1 MPRAK
6 QVTGLWCA
14 LVAFV
19 FAAWAGGQAQ
29 NRTTTGPREVS
40 SDRRLGPLKTLNG
53 EFPFVP
59 SPTPEAWAS
68 RAMTLRRQ
76 IQVALGLWPLPDRT
90 PLKPVIHGKVTREG
104 YTVERVYFQS
114 LPGHFVT
121 GSLYR
126 PLGRTGKLPAVLSPH
141 GHWPGGRFNEAT
153 TDEIRRAL
161 VTGAERFQTGG
172 RFPLQARAVQLARIG
187 VVVFLYDMVGY
198 GDSVQIPLD
207 VAHGARRDRAL
218 TNDDGGLFYSPQAEL
233 RLQSIMGLQAWNST
247 RALDFV
253 TSLPDVDDAR
263 IGVTAASGGATQTMM
278 IAAIDERP
286 SVLFPA
292 VMVSTAMQGGC
303 TCENADF
310 LRIGTGNVEIA
321 ALTAPR
327 PLGMTTA
334 DDWTKAMPQTGFPAL
349 QRLYSMLDVP
359 DRVAL
364 FPFPQFPHN
373 FNYPSRAAMYG
384 WMNRFLHLDQPDPI
398 VEEDFVPLTRAEAT
412 VWDEAHPAPSSGEAA
427 ERMVTKWWS
436 DQNDRHIASLR
447 PHDKDALDRYR
458 AVVGGAL
465 EAIAV
470 RELPAVADVDAV
482 VTSRE
487 HQGNIDIRRGSLRQ
501 SRWGEITPFVEAAP
515 DRPNGNVVVWLDE
528 GGKEAIF
535 DASGAPRPAIAAL
548 LTSGDTVLSV
558 DVFLTGEFL
567 KAQTAGPKNRM
578 VDGPPVAA
586 FTYGYNPPLFMQRVH
601 DVIAALRYARSRA
614 HAEVRLVGL
623 GRPAGAWAAM
633 ARGVA
638 PSLVDRAAI
647 DTGGFRFATV
657 GAIDDA
663 SFLPGGAKYDDL
675 PGALAVAAPS
685 PLWLAGEGRR
695 VPAVVDAAYRA
706 AGAPQALTVS
716 RTKGAR
722 REREAVRWLVTGRTD
737 HLVMPELKLGPTSS
751 CFRRT

>member
-1 MPRAK
+1 MRRARH
-6 QVTGLWCA
+6 VGLLCGA
-14 LVAFV
+14 LVALAFGALV
-19 FAAWAGGQAQ
+19 TGQAP
-29 NRTTTGPREVS
+29 NRTPTGPREVS

-59 SPTPEAWAS
+59 SPTPEAWAA
-68 RAMTLRRQ
+68 RAITVRRQ
-76 IQVALGLWPLPDRT
+76 IQVALGLWPMPDRA
-90 PLKPVIHGKVTREG
+90 PLKPVIHGKVAREG

-126 PLGRTGKLPAVLSPH
+126 PVGRSGKLPAVLSPH

-153 TDEIRRAL
+153 TEEIRRAL

-172 RFPLQARAVQLARIG
+172 RVPLQARSVQLARMG
-187 VVVFLYDMVGY
+187 VIVFLYDMVGY
-198 GDSVQIPLD
+198 ADSVQIPLD
-207 VAHGARRDRAL
+207 VAHGGKRERAIGAG
-218 TNDDGGLFYSPQAEL
+218 DGGLFFSSQAEL
-233 RLQSIMGLQAWNST
+233 RLQSIMGLQAWNAT
-247 RALDFV
+247 RALDFL
-253 TSLPDVDDAR
+253 TSLPDVDATR
-263 IGVTAASGGATQTMM
+263 IGVTGASGGGTQTMM
-278 IAAIDERP
+278 LGAIDERP
-286 SVLFPA
+286 TVLFPA

-303 TCENADF
+303 TCENADY

-321 ALTAPR
+321 ALGAPR

-349 QRLYSMLDVP
+349 QRLYAMLDVP

-412 VWDEAHPAPSSGEAA
+412 VWDEAHPAPPTGEAA
-427 ERMVTKWWS
+427 ERMVTRWWS
-436 DQNDRHIASLR
+436 DQSERHIAALR
-447 PHDKDALDRYR
+447 PHDKETLDRYR

-465 EAIAV
+465 AAMAG

-487 HQGNIDIRRGSLRQ
+487 HQGNVDIRRGSLRQ
-501 SRWGEITPFVEAAP
+501 TRWGEITPFVEAAP
-515 DRPNGNVVVWLDE
+515 DHPNGNVVVWLDE
-528 GGKEAIF
+528 AGKEAIF
-535 DASGAPRPAIAAL
+535 DASGAPRPAIATL

-558 DVFLTGEFL
+558 DVFMTGEFL
-567 KAQTAGPKNRM
+567 KTPNATSRNRL
-578 VDGPPVAA
+578 VDGPAIAP

-601 DVIAALRYARSRA
+601 DVVAALRYARSRA

-623 GRPAGAWAAM
+623 GKMAGAWAAM
-633 ARGVA
+633 ARAVA
-638 PSLVDRAAI
+638 SSLVDRAAI
-647 DTGGFRFATV
+647 DTAGFRFATV
-657 GAIDDA
+657 ATIEDA
-663 SFLPGGAKYDDL
+663 AFLPGGAKYDDL
-675 PGALAVAAPS
+675 PGALAVAAPG

-706 AGAPQALTVS
+706 AGAPRAVTLG

-722 REREAVRWLVTGRTD
+722 IEREAVRWLVTGRAT
-737 HLVMPELKLGPTSS
+737 TS
-751 CFRRT
+751 

>member
-1 MPRAK
+1 MALAAVTTGRA
-6 QVTGLWCA
+6 QSRSVS
-14 LVAFV
+14 
-19 FAAWAGGQAQ
+19 
-29 NRTTTGPREVS
+29 GPREVS

-59 SPTPEAWAS
+59 SPTPEAWAA
-68 RAMTLRRQ
+68 RAMVLRRQ
-76 IQVALGLWPLPDRT
+76 IQVALGLWPTPDRT
-90 PLKPVIHGKVTREG
+90 PLKPVIHGKVMREG

-126 PLGRTGKLPAVLSPH
+126 PVGRSGKLPAVLSPH

-153 TDEIRRAL
+153 TEEIRRAL
-161 VTGAERFQTGG
+161 VTGAERFERGG
-172 RFPLQARAVQLARIG
+172 RFPLQARSVQLARMG
-187 VVVFLYDMVGY
+187 VVVFLFDLVGY
-198 GDSVQIPLD
+198 ADSVQIPMD
-207 VAHGARRDRAL
+207 VAHGAKRNRAL
-218 TNDDGGLFYSPQAEL
+218 TAADGGLFFSPQAEL
-233 RLQSIMGLQAWNST
+233 RLQSIMGLQAWNAT
-247 RALDFV
+247 RALDFL
-253 TSLPDVDDAR
+253 TSLPDVDAAR
-263 IGVTAASGGATQTMM
+263 IGVTGASGGGTQTF
-278 IAAIDERP
+278 ILGAIDERP
-286 SVLFPA
+286 AVLFPA

-303 TCENADF
+303 TCENADY

-321 ALTAPR
+321 ALGAPR

-349 QRLYSMLDVP
+349 QRLYAMLDAP

-384 WMNRFLHLDQPDPI
+384 WMNRFLHLDEPEPI

-412 VWDEAHPAPSSGEAA
+412 VWDDAHPAPPSGEAA
-427 ERMVTKWWS
+427 ERAVTRWWS
-436 DQNDRHIASLR
+436 EQNDRHMSGLR

-465 EAIAV
+465 AAITA

-501 SRWGEITPFVEAAP
+501 TRWGEITPFVEAAP
-515 DRPNGNVVVWLDE
+515 DHPNGNVVVWLDDA
-528 GGKEAIF
+528 GKEAIF
-535 DASGAPRPAIAAL
+535 DASGAPRPAIATL
-548 LTSGDTVLSV
+548 LTSGDTVLSI
-558 DVFLTGEFL
+558 DVFMTGEFL
-567 KAQTAGPKNRM
+567 KAPNASSRNRT

-586 FTYGYNPPLFMQRVH
+586 FTYGYNPPLFVQRVH
-601 DVIAALRYARSRA
+601 DVVAALRYARSRS
-614 HAEVRLVGL
+614 HSEVRLVGL
-623 GRPAGAWAAM
+623 GRAAGAWAAM

-647 DTGGFRFATV
+647 DTGGFRFASVATL
-657 GAIDDA
+657 DDA
-663 SFLPGGAKYDDL
+663 AFLPGGAKYDDL
-675 PGALAVAAPS
+675 PGALALAAPG

-706 AGAPQALTVS
+706 AGAVRAVTLSVS
-716 RTKGAR
+716 KGTR
-722 REREAVRWLVTGRTD
+722 LEREAVKWLVTGRTT
-737 HLVMPELKLGPTSS
+737 TSS
-751 CFRRT
+751 